1 MKILVLQVVIF
12 STFFLLLFA
21 LTFNISF
28 AEQAMDFFNHNLL
41 MSAFVSTALLASD
54 IVLPV
59 PSSVL
64 MLLNGKLFGI
74 VIGTVVSCLGL
85 VLSTL
90 LGYIIGKKITSSL
103 SRFLNTRQQE
113 EAEKMFKQ
121 WGYLAL
127 IISRPIPLLSE
138 SISIVAGMQG
148 MPFSSMLISAFAGSL
163 PGALVYAYYG
173 STSNNEQNQ
182 YISFLLVLGI
192 AALAFIISKLLK
204 KQISKNKYELL

>member
-12 STFFLLLFA
+12 SSFFLLLFA
-21 LTFNISF
+21 FTFNINF
-28 AEQAMDFFNHNLL
+28 AEQVLNAANNNL
-41 MSAFVSTALLASD
+41 MMTAATSITLLASD

-74 VIGTVVSCLGL
+74 VIGTIVSCLGL

-90 LGYIIGKKITSSL
+90 LGYIIGRKIIFSL

-113 EAEKMFKQ
+113 EAEKIFKQ

-138 SISIVAGMQG
+138 SISIVAGTQG
-148 MPFSSMLISAFAGSL
+148 MSLSSVCLSAFAGSL
-163 PGALVYAYYG
+163 PGALLYAYYG

-182 YISFLLVLGI
+182 YIPFLLVMGI
-192 AALAFIISKLLK
+192 AVLAFIIAKLLK
-204 KQISKNKYELL
+204 KQVSKNKYELL